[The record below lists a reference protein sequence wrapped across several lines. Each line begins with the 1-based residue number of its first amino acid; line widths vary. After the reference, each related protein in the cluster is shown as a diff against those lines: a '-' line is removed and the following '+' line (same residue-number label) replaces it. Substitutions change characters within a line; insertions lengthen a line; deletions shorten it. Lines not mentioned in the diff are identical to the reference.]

1 MQKDEKKEEW
11 KGDLSDSQ
19 LGEIQGLLEKA
30 KRNGGDLCELEDY
43 FEKNRKER
51 GARHGE
57 RFQKIEDF
65 IERVLDCKLQKTRN
79 MESAETEK
87 IELLCELFDYSRKG
101 EEE

>member
-1 MQKDEKKEEW
+1 MFLGNKKCRIYAAC
-11 KGDLSDSQ
+11 GVSQ
-19 LGEIQGLLEKA
+19 TP
-30 KRNGGDLCELEDY
+30 N

-57 RFQKIEDF
+57 RFKTIEDF